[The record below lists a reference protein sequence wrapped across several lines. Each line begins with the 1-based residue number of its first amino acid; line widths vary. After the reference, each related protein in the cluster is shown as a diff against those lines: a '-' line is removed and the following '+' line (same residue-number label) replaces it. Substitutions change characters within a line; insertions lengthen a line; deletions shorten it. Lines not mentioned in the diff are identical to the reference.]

1 MFAFAANGF
10 CLSDT
15 ITKCDA
21 KVANYQISKAKSG
34 KMPGRLTNDII
45 TKSGAGLTIYQSAKH
60 KAKCLSVTTADA
72 WLLRP

>member
-10 CLSDT
+10 CFSDA

-34 KMPGRLTNDII
+34 KMPRRLTNDII

-60 KAKCLSVTTADA
+60 RANILLVTTADA
-72 WLLRP
+72 WLLRL